1 MGVHGA
7 TGQLVELGEPKRRE
21 QAEAARALL
30 ARDRD
35 GGLERFFGG
44 PWICGIK

>member
-1 MGVHGA
+1 VGVHGA
-7 TGQLVELGEPKRRE
+7 GGRLIHLGERERRL

-30 ARDRD
+30 LRDSD

-44 PWICGIK
+44 P